1 MSDEDI
7 DKAVK
12 EAAEFEAQDKKRKE
26 GIDAKNEA
34 DAMVFQTEKALQE
47 VGDKLDG
54 ADKAAVEA
62 DCKALKELLEKQIQI
77 LLQTSRLLRLKQAKK
92 N

>member
-1 MSDEDI
+1 
-7 DKAVK
+7 
-12 EAAEFEAQDKKRKE
+12 
-26 GIDAKNEA
+26 
-34 DAMVFQTEKALQE
+34 MVFQTEKALQE

-62 DCKALKELLEKQIQI
+62 DCKSSERVTGKKQIQI
-77 LLQTSRLLRLKQAKK
+77 LLQTSRLLRSKQVKK

>member
-1 MSDEDI
+1 ML
-7 DKAVK
+7 
-12 EAAEFEAQDKKRKE
+12 R
-26 GIDAKNEA
+26 NEA

-62 DCKALKELLEKQIQI
+62 DCKALKRILEKANTDRI
-77 LLQTSRLLRLKQAKK
+77 LQMSRLQRSKQVKK